1 MSADSET
8 GTKQFLRNSKLD
20 CRVHDNMPYACTRSF
35 NRFLNLALA
44 RSFRKREINHLCA
57 DFATAVECC
66 IITKSTLAA
75 LSRFGPRCQQ
85 NVVVFAREWQREER
99 RGGRC
104 EGYEQMEITQAG
116 QEIQKKKK
124 ETNNQGMKK
133 KWIWLKQENKEM
145 TRRDQKPLREPH
157 N

>member
-1 MSADSET
+1 MTER
-8 GTKQFLRNSKLD
+8 G
-20 CRVHDNMPYACTRSF
+20 
-35 NRFLNLALA
+35 
-44 RSFRKREINHLCA
+44 
-57 DFATAVECC
+57 
-66 IITKSTLAA
+66 
-75 LSRFGPRCQQ
+75 
-85 NVVVFAREWQREER
+85 EER

-133 KWIWLKQENKEM
+133 KWIWLKQENEEM